1 MSVSEQEDKDNDVAD
16 GAQDG
21 ISDTCHHRSPQYQ
34 GEIMRQP
41 SISVIVPVF
50 NTAKYLDE
58 CITSILNQ
66 TYSDFELLL
75 VDDGSTDGSGQICDN
90 YAIID
95 DRIRV
100 FHQLNQGVSSA
111 RNTALD
117 HAAGEYVIFLDSDD
131 YWLINDCL
139 ETLYKTVTV
148 KKADVVRGE
157 YLAVD
162 EIGAVLFDRG
172 INQKKNQVAYKC
184 LSSSEF
190 LEDVIQ
196 GEFFSVLSLFKYS
209 AIRHLRFDVQQIFLE
224 DMDFY
229 CRVLLQSITCVFVPV
244 TFYAYRKYIMSSSS
258 AMSDKKLEDSFGM
271 CRKFSIYASEASDL
285 QLKRYFGHRSVM
297 MYYWTL
303 DTVATDLYYS
313 DRFRIMKVSGLKNIR
328 KDTIRRMCQ
337 YSVYNKYAPFII
349 MPVAFSILLL
359 RIKFRISLCIR
370 SVIHNSKLTAIGM
383 GGLA

>member
-1 MSVSEQEDKDNDVAD
+1 
-16 GAQDG
+16 
-21 ISDTCHHRSPQYQ
+21 
-34 GEIMRQP
+34 MRQP

-58 CITSILNQ
+58 CITSILTQ

-162 EIGAVLFDRG
+162 EKMV
-172 INQKKNQVAYKC
+172 
-184 LSSSEF
+184 
-190 LEDVIQ
+190 
-196 GEFFSVLSLFKYS
+196 
-209 AIRHLRFDVQQIFLE
+209 
-224 DMDFY
+224 
-229 CRVLLQSITCVFVPV
+229 
-244 TFYAYRKYIMSSSS
+244 
-258 AMSDKKLEDSFGM
+258 
-271 CRKFSIYASEASDL
+271 
-285 QLKRYFGHRSVM
+285 
-297 MYYWTL
+297 
-303 DTVATDLYYS
+303 
-313 DRFRIMKVSGLKNIR
+313 
-328 KDTIRRMCQ
+328 
-337 YSVYNKYAPFII
+337 
-349 MPVAFSILLL
+349 
-359 RIKFRISLCIR
+359 
-370 SVIHNSKLTAIGM
+370 
-383 GGLA
+383 